1 LSVWRKTI
9 AVAVVGSM
17 LLPGAVLAQM
27 PDGAPPPR
35 PQLRLRQPPPVPE
48 LRDPTLPNPAVRQ
61 AIEAAQGPLGGKPA
75 PGEVQATPQ
84 MRLKARIIGTRTPPV
99 AIVEIN
105 GSPYT
110 VRRDTAL
117 VLGGASSGLQVR
129 VIELTAEE
137 VQLEL
142 LPAKKVYIMH

>member
-1 LSVWRKTI
+1 
-9 AVAVVGSM
+9 M
-17 LLPGAVLAQM
+17 LPPGAVFAQM

-35 PQLRLRQPPPVPE
+35 PQLRLRQPPPMPE
-48 LRDPTLPNPAVRQ
+48 LRDPTLPNPAVRE
-61 AIEAAQGPLGGKPA
+61 AIEAAQGPAGGKPA
-75 PGEVQATPQ
+75 PGDAPSTPQ
-84 MRLKARIIGTRTPPV
+84 MRLKARIIGVRTPPV

-110 VRRDTAL
+110 VRRDTTL

-129 VIELTAEE
+129 VIELTAQE